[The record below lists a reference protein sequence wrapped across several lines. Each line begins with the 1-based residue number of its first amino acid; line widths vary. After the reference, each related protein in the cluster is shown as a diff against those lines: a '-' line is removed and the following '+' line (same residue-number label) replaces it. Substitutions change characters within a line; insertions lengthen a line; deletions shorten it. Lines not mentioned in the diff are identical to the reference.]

1 VEERVRTLGV
11 DFGRVIND
19 GSSHPSGDD
28 TTFLTGSEKV
38 MLATPEMT
46 GAFDSLKRL
55 TSLFGGRIWI
65 VSKAGPRIQGNT
77 ERWLDHHDFFAAT
90 GMSSNHLRFVRRRA
104 DKAAVCQELG
114 VTHFV
119 DDRAEVLAALAGI
132 VPHLYLFGPQTSPSD
147 VNALSVLTWA
157 ETEREIAE
165 SLYEWPKNDGTEA
178 RSD

>member
-1 VEERVRTLGV
+1 
-11 DFGRVIND
+11 
-19 GSSHPSGDD
+19 
-28 TTFLTGSEKV
+28 
-38 MLATPEMT
+38 
-46 GAFDSLKRL
+46 L
-55 TSLFGGRIWI
+55 TSLIGVRSIL
-65 VSKAGPRIQGNT
+65 R
-77 ERWLDHHDFFAAT
+77 DYAAQVVDAN
-90 GMSSNHLRFVRRRA
+90 GQRL
-104 DKAAVCQELG
+104 AVTALG